1 MRFVGWEQIRRKI
14 AFRLPGFSTDKQRNR
29 RTTAHR
35 DLAVRSVDLRDSLR
49 VRRIAASVLFDDEL
63 DIDVSGNHT
72 RHS

>member
-1 MRFVGWEQIRRKI
+1 MGVDPQED
-14 AFRLPGFSTDKQRNR
+14 RLPSVYRGFSTYKQRNR

-35 DLAVRSVDLRDSLR
+35 DLAVRSVHLRDSLR